1 MRDEFRNL
9 RLKQLDRA
17 LKPFRA
23 AAKNPR
29 PQKGWLRAIREA
41 AGISASEVAR
51 TLKTSR
57 QLPVQLE
64 KAEAEDRITLRSL
77 RAAANALGCELVY
90 ALVPRASSLH
100 ELVEER
106 AIWIIDERGCLPFVR
121 IPFRVL
127 IDREGSV
134 RAVQRNYPLA
144 RKIAGALIE
153 FPERPERKPLL
164 RPALRTS
171 DGHGRTDALVKR
183 PLFGRYQE

>member
-9 RLKQLDRA
+9 RLKQLDRT

-64 KAEAEDRITLRSL
+64 KAEAEYRITLKSL
-77 RAAANALGCELVY
+77 RAAADALGCELVY
-90 ALVPRASSLH
+90 ALVPKANTLH
-100 ELVEER
+100 DLVEER
-106 AIWIIDERGCLPFVR
+106 ARALAKKHVLGVEHSMALEDQAVGRID
-121 IPFRVL
+121 
-127 IDREGSV
+127 D
-134 RAVQRNYPLA
+134 AVEAETKR
-144 RKIAGALIE
+144 
-153 FPERPERKPLL
+153 LL
-164 RPALRTS
+164 R
-171 DGHGRTDALVKR
+171 KR
-183 PLFGRYQE
+183 DVR